1 MSQPTSVVPTI
12 AARAEVRKLNAG
24 LRPAEKV
31 ALGFFLYGLAASLAF
46 PLGARD
52 RWLALGL
59 VLLTAAVVILMSR
72 IAEPSRMLAAVR
84 DWFPAVLILVAYRVS
99 GLFLVP
105 DPAHHLDFIFVKWDR
120 VFLQNTWVTG
130 LLSISAPWLQRYL
143 ELAYLM
149 CYPLVPL
156 GLGALCVAR
165 SVAPVYGW
173 RVASPL
179 VEARGSSA
187 FTGPEGSAVIDRRYR
202 EAIDRFWTTV
212 LLAVL
217 VCYAI
222 YPFFPLTPPRVLF
235 HDVPG
240 PAVEPLLR
248 RVNYWILNQYSVQAC
263 IFPSGHVAAVTATAL
278 AVRAYLPRVGL
289 LFLVAAASVSLATVY
304 GRYHYTADAV
314 AGAAVA
320 VAAYLAARRIHK

>member
-1 MSQPTSVVPTI
+1 MSTSTSVANAVTGEPHTL
-12 AARAEVRKLNAG
+12 ELGAG
-24 LRPAEKV
+24 LRPGEMV
-31 ALGFFLYGLAASLAF
+31 ALGFFIYGLVASLAF
-46 PLGARD
+46 ALGARE
-52 RWLALGL
+52 RWLAVGLL
-59 VLLTAAVVILMSR
+59 VLTGAVVISMSR
-72 IAEPSRMLAAVR
+72 IARPSRLTAAVR

-99 GLFLVP
+99 GLFLIP
-105 DPAHHLDFIFVKWDR
+105 DSTRRLDLLFVQWDR
-120 VFLQNTWVTG
+120 ALLQNPSVTA
-130 LLSISAPWLQRYL
+130 LLSTTAPWLQRYL

-156 GLGALCVAR
+156 GLAAL
-165 SVAPVYGW
+165 SVAAVYD
-173 RVASPL
+173 RR
-179 VEARGSSA
+179 RGSA
-187 FTGPEGSAVIDRRYR
+187 GYDPNKAALIERRYR

-217 VCYAI
+217 TCYAI

-240 PAVEPLLR
+240 PVVEPLLR
-248 RVNYWILNQYSVQAC
+248 RVNFWILNQYSVQAC

-289 LFLVAAASVSLATVY
+289 LFLVAAASVALATVY
-304 GRYHYTADAV
+304 GRYHYSADAV

-320 VAAYLAARRIHK
+320 AAAFLVARRIQR